1 MILSRAETLRQTF
14 VMHNINGT
22 WKGVSANRGGVENQL
37 KCSAM
42 LHTFRRH
49 TAGCV
54 DDLYAPPD
62 AKFSA
67 SLGVRGTGAVAL
79 CSRIRTL
86 MYECVRYLQP
96 FTGDTDSC
104 WHNSCELP
112 FGFGQPG
119 QFIELNVDNIH
130 IVCKYWRVKCSNT
143 ISVRWYHSVNWCV
156 TTSPCILDY

>member
-1 MILSRAETLRQTF
+1 MHDAVQTRNWISREWCLYEFEHNFGET
-14 VMHNINGT
+14 INPDASGAGWYYHVRKLCVKHLLCT
-22 WKGVSANRGGVENQL
+22 ISMVHEKVCRRYRGGVENKL

-67 SLGVRGTGAVAL
+67 SLGGKGGARAVAL

-119 QFIELNVDNIH
+119 
-130 IVCKYWRVKCSNT
+130 
-143 ISVRWYHSVNWCV
+143 
-156 TTSPCILDY
+156 